1 MKDPA
6 EPCIDAQRVRLL
18 CLIDLGL
25 NFSAMLRLY
34 KKGSKEQ
41 LYRKV
46 LSEIPALLQSEDEEQ
61 FHIVHSS
68 ICEWGTRNVLLNE
81 GLYHA
86 SYGQIAK
93 TLDVALKVVIDFGH
107 MPDCYKAKQM
117 SPWLNAAVDN
127 KMMNMI
133 RKNYPSAIKPWPQS
147 VLQVNK
153 ENYLAIQGLVRRFI
167 REKHNG
173 RITPVQ
179 FDDIYWWRLNKYDK
193 YGDACHCH
201 NK

>member
-1 MKDPA
+1 MKNPA
-6 EPCIDAQRVRLL
+6 EQCIDTQRVRLM

-34 KKGSKEQ
+34 KKGSKEE
-41 LYRKV
+41 LYKKV
-46 LSEIPALLQSEDEEQ
+46 LSEIPALLRAENEEQ

-68 ICEWGTRNVLLNE
+68 ICDWGTSNVLLNG
-81 GLYHA
+81 GLDYI

-93 TLDVALKVVIDFGH
+93 TLDVTLKVVIDFGH

-127 KMMNMI
+127 KMMNML
-133 RKNYPSAIKPWPQS
+133 KKHYPTAIKPWPQS

-153 ENYLAIQGLVRRFI
+153 ENYFAVQSLVRRFI
-167 REKHNG
+167 REKHDD
-173 RITPVQ
+173 RITSVQ

-193 YGDACHCH
+193 YGDTCT
-201 NK
+201 